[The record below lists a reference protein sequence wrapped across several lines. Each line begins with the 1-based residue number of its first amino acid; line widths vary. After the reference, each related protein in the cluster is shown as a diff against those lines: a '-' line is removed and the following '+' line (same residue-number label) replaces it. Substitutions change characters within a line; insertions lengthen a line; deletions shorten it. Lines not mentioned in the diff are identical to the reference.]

1 MAADLFA
8 GAVCPIPITR
18 YPEVQ
23 LAHGGG
29 GRLTDQLIE
38 DLFIPAFGNPALG
51 ARHDGARLELGGA
64 RLAFSTDSYVVRPL
78 FFPGSDIGALA
89 VNGLSLIHI

>member
-1 MAADLFA
+1 MAGDDFT
-8 GAVCPIPITR
+8 GAVCPIPIGR

-29 GRLTDQLIE
+29 GRLTNQLIE

-64 RLAFSTDSYVVRPL
+64 RLAFSTDSYVVQA
-78 FFPGSDIGALA
+78 AL
-89 VNGLSLIHI
+89 LSRQ